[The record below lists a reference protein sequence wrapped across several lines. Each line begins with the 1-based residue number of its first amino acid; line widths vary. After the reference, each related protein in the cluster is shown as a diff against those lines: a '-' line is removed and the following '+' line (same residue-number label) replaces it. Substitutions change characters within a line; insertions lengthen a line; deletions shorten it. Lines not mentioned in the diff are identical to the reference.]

1 MKKLFVSGLL
11 FSAISIFIFINLDV
25 SLFYIE
31 PVSLF
36 IKKSSFLFLF
46 IAAVFLLFSIFLFAK
61 PVSLF
66 ENKISLKI
74 KQNSDIAV
82 RLGFSAV
89 IRHHILAKQ
98 KKKDRH

>member
-46 IAAVFLLFSIFLFAK
+46 IAAVFFALFNISFCK
-61 PVSLF
+61 TC
-66 ENKISLKI
+66 ISL
-74 KQNSDIAV
+74 
-82 RLGFSAV
+82 
-89 IRHHILAKQ
+89 
-98 KKKDRH
+98 

>member
-36 IKKSSFLFLF
+36 IKNRRVGCRKNLTTDCGQAGLWE
-46 IAAVFLLFSIFLFAK
+46 VIFQKAF
-61 PVSLF
+61 
-66 ENKISLKI
+66 
-74 KQNSDIAV
+74 QNFQAFAV
-82 RLGFSAV
+82 RVDFLPGMEAHSA
-89 IRHHILAKQ
+89 RNLLS
-98 KKKDRH
+98 

>member
-1 MKKLFVSGLL
+1 MKKLFVPGLL
-11 FSAISIFIFINLDV
+11 FSAISIFIFINLDI

-31 PVSLF
+31 LVSLF
-36 IKKSSFLFLF
+36 IKKSSCLFLS

-74 KQNSDIAV
+74 KQNSDIAI
-82 RLGFSAV
+82 RLGFRNMS
-89 IRHHILAKQ
+89 IKLSHKNKIY
-98 KKKDRH
+98 